1 MRRCRTGA
9 LLRPGDAAQCTRLH
23 IYVSGLGNRI
33 YITPLDSELPP
44 PGREGLGLS
53 RCRCFLSYCTRLH
66 HRKGLGQNPYGVP
79 CN

>member
-1 MRRCRTGA
+1 MLAAWSIEGHSREHRKRR
-9 LLRPGDAAQCTRLH
+9 GDD
-23 IYVSGLGNRI
+23 NRI

-44 PGREGLGLS
+44 PGREALGLS

-66 HRKGLGQNPYGVP
+66 HREGLGQNPYGVP